1 MKLLLLLFD
10 FLQKVLD
17 AAALD
22 VLIQFESGHKA
33 LAILTLNGDEGTD
46 SFSMDDELVK
56 GVFLVWVVA
65 LLASFISEEGTVE
78 AEVLLKLRQ
87 CVILRLIIWAAGL
100 TILCPRVYTYTPSWT
115 SLCPTICKLSTDGPT
130 VDLITSIATNGV
142 IEGQAIADGALVSLV
157 FLKVASM

>member
-17 AAALD
+17 AAALN

-87 CVILRLIIWAAGL
+87 CVILRLIIWADNFM
-100 TILCPRVYTYTPSWT
+100 SS
-115 SLCPTICKLSTDGPT
+115 SLYLHTFLD
-130 VDLITSIATNGV
+130 
-142 IEGQAIADGALVSLV
+142 QSLPYN
-157 FLKVASM
+157 LQTEHRSHSRSDRIDCN